1 MLGISLLAG
10 LVLLTLLLGFW
21 QFGRMQQ
28 KEQLLAYQARQRTL
42 PVQVW
47 DGQGRPEAGRR
58 VTLLGTP
65 LTAQRFYLDQRTDN
79 GRVGVVE
86 VMPWRLQ
93 RGQVVLVETGW
104 VDSATHAPLPASPWV
119 LMAPWPRYLE
129 LGPTPP
135 VGRVF
140 QNVDPVKFAHWAS
153 LPIPVAYAVSPLRQ
167 AALQTTAVTPSRHL
181 GYALTWW
188 CMSVIGFFLCLKFYR
203 QSKGKA

>member
-1 MLGISLLAG
+1 MLGISLLAA
-10 LVLLTLLLGFW
+10 LVLLTLLLGIW

-28 KEQLLAYQARQRTL
+28 KEQLLAYQASQRAL
-42 PVQVW
+42 PVQPW
-47 DGQGRPEAGRR
+47 DGSGQPAAGRR
-58 VTLLGTP
+58 VALQGTP
-65 LTAQRFYLDQRTDN
+65 LTEQRFYLDKRTEN
-79 GRVGVVE
+79 GLLGVVE

-104 VDSATHAPLPASPWV
+104 VASATHAPLAASPWV

-140 QNVDPVKFAHWAS
+140 QNVDPAKFAHWAG
-153 LPIPVAYAVSPLRQ
+153 LPLPVAYAVSPARRD
-167 AALQTTAVTPSRHL
+167 ALQATAVTPARHL
-181 GYALTWW
+181 GYAVTWW
-188 CMSVIGFFLCLKFYR
+188 CMSVIGCFLCLKFYR